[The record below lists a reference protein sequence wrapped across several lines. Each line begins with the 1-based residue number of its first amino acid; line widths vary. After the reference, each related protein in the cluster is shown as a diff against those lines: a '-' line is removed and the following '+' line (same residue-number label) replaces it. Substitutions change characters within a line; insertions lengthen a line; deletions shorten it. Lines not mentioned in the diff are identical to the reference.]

1 MWTQSF
7 EKNRLLIMGQDG
19 EREYSDEQKW
29 MVIKGRK
36 WRRTDP
42 ELPEEMVAE
51 LKSHLGTA
59 RNAVR
64 TAQKTGMDEDVSAAR
79 NRVSIAKHGLGERG
93 DYWWQMD
100 VDKRIARAE
109 ESLARLR

>member
-1 MWTQSF
+1 
-7 EKNRLLIMGQDG
+7 MGQDG
-19 EREYSDEQKW
+19 EREYSDAQKW

-64 TAQKTGMDEDVSAAR
+64 TAQKTGTDEEVSAAR

-100 VDKRIARAE
+100 VGQRIARAE
-109 ESLARLR
+109 ESLDRLR